1 MQVISNPNVVSNTLT
16 NTTQYSIKASAKAF
30 KILSDGLYS
39 NKVTAPIRELS
50 TNAYDAHVAKGNAD
64 TPFDVHLPSV
74 AEPWFAIRD
83 YGIGMSKHEL
93 ETTYTT
99 YFDSNKTHSNDFVGC
114 MGLGSKTPFTLS
126 DAFTVTSVKNGL
138 KTTVINYLDQDV
150 PNFSIIS
157 EEATD
162 EASGTEVKFTPTES
176 DSYRKLQE
184 SAQEILGYF
193 DVTPNLTIGAT
204 KEDVKVPNKVLE
216 GIGWYYVDKQLGYSD
231 SIILM
236 GNVAYPFNF
245 SDVSDGFEQKYGWN
259 ETYEY
264 RRLINN
270 IVFRVPIGDLDV
282 TASRE
287 EIGWTKDGREYM
299 VNFVERVYN
308 EIKDIMNNQLNEC
321 DTFWEARLLFN
332 SMIGYHEEYYSDVD
346 RESGGSI
353 SHFKWTEQ
361 LTWNGMTISERF
373 GDADKN
379 PNLKKMDYRLF
390 WLGYA
395 KRNRYGSGD
404 KVNRRSEALGV
415 IPFDSELEFF
425 QNDLPTGC
433 VSRVNHYVRENDKKV
448 VLVFNEFTNKERKY
462 LKLIGYSK
470 EVRKTSELDKPTSSR
485 SGHSTKTKGTIVGNE
500 LTGDSWWYDARS
512 NWDDDQEL
520 ILDSNKVVYYVPTKN
535 WKIVQN
541 ETEYTNRDLRRVLSR
556 VTGVEYADIAIHG
569 IKVGQTK
576 RLHKYPNFKNV
587 FDVVSDFIV
596 NSFKEKTNRLYQS
609 VVAKKF
615 DHFKGDDS
623 YKMVLTLLNSRVFKK
638 VCILLK
644 DSGND
649 ELVKEF
655 FKIRRIIGINNTASA
670 EVTDKDESFVQ
681 ELRTLAQW
689 LSRGRITDSITNLTK
704 YFDAKVS
711 YDLKNTHNLLAK
723 DYPMVRFMSGALQGS
738 GNYKEVSKSLVEYM
752 ELVNSIKK

>member
-1 MQVISNPNVVSNTLT
+1 MQVKTAPNVVSNTLT

-39 NKVTAPIRELS
+39 DKIKAPIRELS

-64 TPFDVHLPSV
+64 SPFDVHLPSV

-126 DAFTVTSVKNGL
+126 DAFTVTSVKDGL
-138 KTTVINYLDQDV
+138 KTTVINYLDEDV

-162 EASGTEVKFTPTES
+162 EASGTEVKFTPTEA

-204 KEDVKVPNKVLE
+204 KEDVKVPTKVLE
-216 GIGWYYVDKQLGYSD
+216 GTGWYYVDKQLGYSD

-245 SDVSDGFEQKYGWN
+245 SDVDGAFEKKYGWN

-264 RRLINN
+264 RRLVNN
-270 IVFRVPIGDLDV
+270 IVFRVPIGNLDV

-287 EIGWTKDGREYM
+287 EIGWTTEGREYM

-308 EIKDIMNNQLNEC
+308 EIKDIMNDQLNEC
-321 DTFWEARLLFN
+321 ENFWDARLLFN
-332 SMIGYHEEYYSDVD
+332 SMLGYAEEYYGDFD
-346 RESGGSI
+346 REVGNGSI
-353 SHFKWTEQ
+353 GHFKWTEQ
-361 LTWNGMTISERF
+361 LTWNGMTVSERF

-379 PNLKKMDYRLF
+379 PNLEKMDYRLF
-390 WLGYA
+390 WLGYP
-395 KRNRYGSGD
+395 KRNRYRGGD
-404 KVNRRSEALGV
+404 RVNRRSEVLGI
-415 IPFDSELEFF
+415 IPFDTELEFF
-425 QNDLPTGC
+425 QNDLPTGS
-433 VSRVNHYVRENDKKV
+433 VSRINHYVRENPGKV
-448 VLVFNEFTNKERKY
+448 VLMFDKFTNKERKY
-462 LKLIGYSK
+462 LKLIGCPTK
-470 EVRKTSELDKPTSSR
+470 VRKTSELEKPTR
-485 SGHSTKTKGTIVGNE
+485 SHNHSTASKGTMLGYE
-500 LTGDSWWYDARS
+500 LTGDSWWYNPRG
-512 NWDDDQEL
+512 NWDEDEEL
-520 ILDSNKVVYYVPTKN
+520 TLDSKKIVYYVPIKN

-541 ETEYTNRDLRRVLSR
+541 DNEYQSRSLHSLLGNVLNKED
-556 VTGVEYADIAIHG
+556 GIKIYG

-655 FKIRRIIGINNTASA
+655 FKIRRIIGINNTALT
-670 EVTDKDESFVQ
+670 EVTDKDETFVQ

-689 LSRGRITDSITNLTK
+689 LSRGHMGSPNLIK
-704 YFDAKVS
+704 YFDSKVS
-711 YDLKNTHNLLAK
+711 YDLKNTHKLLAE